1 MSGTAVSVPIYALS
15 WGLMF
20 AVFAASFAGVVI
32 QCVSGFGYA
41 IVLMAVLP
49 LFVPD
54 LTMAV
59 TATGIITYLQA
70 LAAVWRYRE
79 GVQWKLLPPCLAGY
93 FLTNFLAIRFAA
105 QNPVDTLRRPMGVFL
120 ILLAAYFVFFA
131 GKIHIKGGPAQGGVA
146 GGISG
151 VANGLF
157 AIGGPPMVVYFLS
170 ATGTNAAYMAT
181 LQTFFAFTGTY
192 TNTVRL
198 ANGLITR
205 PVLMLTIPA
214 LAGLVLGMAVGV
226 KLFDKLD
233 PNRLRKLVYAFMAA
247 SGLWILI
254 MG

>member
-1 MSGTAVSVPIYALS
+1 MNGVSVPIYALS

-79 GVQWKLLPPCLAGY
+79 GVRWKLLPPCLAGY

-120 ILLAAYFVFFA
+120 ILLAAYFVFFRRQN
-131 GKIHIKGGPAQGGVA
+131 P
-146 GGISG
+146 
-151 VANGLF
+151 
-157 AIGGPPMVVYFLS
+157 Y
-170 ATGTNAAYMAT
+170 
-181 LQTFFAFTGTY
+181 
-192 TNTVRL
+192 
-198 ANGLITR
+198 
-205 PVLMLTIPA
+205 
-214 LAGLVLGMAVGV
+214 
-226 KLFDKLD
+226 
-233 PNRLRKLVYAFMAA
+233 
-247 SGLWILI
+247 
-254 MG
+254 